1 MAPINFEDRMR
12 EELEK
17 RRIEPS
23 AESWE
28 KLSARLDDSAK
39 ISRKPRWWMAVA
51 AVLLLA
57 LLAGGIYFRP
67 GNPVAPAVVDGASK
81 EPVGNG
87 EFQPATEIASEETVE
102 NSQFQP
108 ASEVTSSDSTKY
120 EGDSDKDGQV
130 KAAKTEVASA
140 VASEEKGRRE
150 ISPIL
155 SSALKRERAEEVL
168 LPQKTEEIIAKTGKN
183 AATKTVEVSDA
194 EVEALLAEANAKMEK
209 QTDMESKAVTG
220 RKLLAEM
227 EDNEQESI
235 KMKAFEYLK
244 EGFQKAKSAVVQ
256 RNE

>member
-39 ISRKPRWWMAVA
+39 ISRKPRWWMIVA
-51 AVLLLA
+51 AILLLA

-67 GNPVAPAVVDGASK
+67 VNPVTPAVVDGATE
-81 EPVGNG
+81 EPVEKPAENL
-87 EFQPATEIASEETVE
+87 EFQPSMQIASEETP
-102 NSQFQP
+102 S
-108 ASEVTSSDSTKY
+108 ASTKSEV
-120 EGDSDKDGQV
+120 ESDKVGQV
-130 KAAKTEVASA
+130 KTAKTAIASA
-140 VASEEKGRRE
+140 VASEEKRRRE
-150 ISPIL
+150 ISPI
-155 SSALKRERAEEVL
+155 SSTALERGRAEEVL
-168 LPQKTEEIIAKTGKN
+168 LPQKTEEFLTKTDRN
-183 AATKTVEVSDA
+183 AATKTAEVSDA

-209 QTDMESKAVTG
+209 ESRTKPSAVSG

-227 EDNEQESI
+227 EDNQQESI
-235 KMKAFEYLK
+235 KSKAFEYLK